1 MDIKLRFF
9 HAFPHENAFPLFMN
23 LPHVF
28 RGLGARPAKNRLE
41 NMGYK
46 VHQIDRVIPT
56 NHQVPWFQMG
66 MGIRS
71 DLFFK
76 AGMHL
81 RGRNGCHGGNI
92 TALGH
97 RIKALARMPLAF
109 GHWLAMIYRMPL
121 PNDPV
126 TLSVEEV
133 AELKQLLST
142 MRHDVNNHLSLM
154 MAAVELI
161 RRKPDTVE
169 RMLKTMSDQ
178 PAKITDAVAQF
189 ASKLERALHIHK
201 D

>member
-1 MDIKLRFF
+1 
-9 HAFPHENAFPLFMN
+9 
-23 LPHVF
+23 
-28 RGLGARPAKNRLE
+28 
-41 NMGYK
+41 
-46 VHQIDRVIPT
+46 
-56 NHQVPWFQMG
+56 
-66 MGIRS
+66 
-71 DLFFK
+71 
-76 AGMHL
+76 
-81 RGRNGCHGGNI
+81 
-92 TALGH
+92 
-97 RIKALARMPLAF
+97 
-109 GHWLAMIYRMPL
+109 MIYRMPL